1 LKRRTNLIFESFSHD
16 KIRLESSPSFGELIS
31 EYLEMKCFAEYFIS
45 IADALPLPSE
55 HVHLF
60 IISTNTRLCTP
71 YIYTCSRD
79 EQSEGLRCMS
89 SCTRVCMR
97 ACALV
102 GSPLKKSLS
111 FPHSQ
116 GAASHTSVHL
126 LLYTRSRETCTSEK
140 YE

>member
-1 LKRRTNLIFESFSHD
+1 MKRRTNLIFESFSHD

-71 YIYTCSRD
+71 YIYNVLERRI
-79 EQSEGLRCMS
+79 EGLRCMS
-89 SCTRVCMR
+89 SYTRVCMR

-126 LLYTRSRETCTSEK
+126 LLCTRSRETCTSEK